1 MANIKNITTLLKAL
15 EEVSDEALEAIIS
28 NDNVEVEE
36 LKPAQ
41 KLCVLVYDAL
51 TKGINTSK
59 YQLVMDCNFAAS
71 KFHGHEDAAEDQ
83 YKVDYFRVVA
93 TAAPTVSLMQ
103 IYAKPTRAADGIKF
117 SVCTSCKKLIRDQ
130 LTTMENDLGFKVPVD
145 KKTGRAKTSCK
156 DNISYEDIVSVVK
169 TVLAV
174 LAQADSAEKK
184 AKEEKQTKKSKKSRD
199 EEVLEVLAEV
209 LNVEDEDEAEAV

>member
-1 MANIKNITTLLKAL
+1 MATIKNINTLLKAL
-15 EEVSDEALEAIIS
+15 EDVSNEALEAIIN
-28 NDNVEVEE
+28 NDAVAVEE
-36 LKPAQ
+36 LKPTQ

-59 YQLVMDCNFAAS
+59 YQILLDCNFSAS
-71 KFHGHEDAAEDQ
+71 KFHSHEDPAEDE
-83 YKVDYFRVVA
+83 YKVDYYRVVA

-117 SVCTSCKKLIRDQ
+117 SVCTSCKKLIREQ
-130 LTTMENDLGFKVPVD
+130 LATMQDELGFKTPID

-174 LAQADSAEKK
+174 LAQADNAEKK
-184 AKEEKQTKKSKKSRD
+184 AKEEKKTKKEKKSRE
-199 EEVLEVLAEV
+199 EEVLEALAEV